1 MIDSVDA
8 GEFLCLA
15 DAIKKRRNQISNKTL
30 SVKHWLSC
38 SLCYDNWKRWSIEKP
53 NVKSDNWALI
63 EFDQKISG
71 LNNIEIVP
79 RKKIISHINL
89 SKFQVLFLQKL
100 HQTSCLQ
107 CSSLLISCQQHHPWW
122 RWWWSFSRCLVF
134 TILPSPYV
142 KNTGKHWKILENTEK
157 YWRIQKNWKIL
168 KNTEKYWKRY
178 WKMPYIK
185 AKAQLN
191 EPSSSSCCKYWKY

>member
-63 EFDQKISG
+63 VSLIRKYQDW

-79 RKKIISHINL
+79 RKKMISHINL

-107 CSSLLISCQQHHPWW
+107 CSSLLISCQQHHHKP
-122 RWWWSFSRCLVF
+122 LM
-134 TILPSPYV
+134 TMAMILLTVLGIYNPPLSV
-142 KNTGKHWKILENTEK
+142 CEK
-157 YWRIQKNWKIL
+157 YWKTL
-168 KNTEKYWKRY
+168 KNTEEYKKIEKY
-178 WKMPYIK
+178 
-185 AKAQLN
+185 
-191 EPSSSSCCKYWKY
+191 

>member
-63 EFDQKISG
+63 VSLTRKYQDW

-79 RKKIISHINL
+79 RKKMISHINL

-107 CSSLLISCQQHHPWW
+107 CSSLLISCQQHHLKPLMTMAMILLTVLGIYTPPLTIKRYWQILKVLRSTKKLWKYW
-122 RWWWSFSRCLVF
+122 RKKL
-134 TILPSPYV
+134 
-142 KNTGKHWKILENTEK
+142 NNTEK
-157 YWRIQKNWKIL
+157 Y
-168 KNTEKYWKRY
+168 
-178 WKMPYIK
+178 
-185 AKAQLN
+185 
-191 EPSSSSCCKYWKY
+191 